1 MEMNKMNNEMIPL
14 TIANTLDQSMKT
26 RVEVPDTTVKQAVKH
41 ANLAPKGNYD
51 VYDSAGVIISNNNT
65 RNYRDST
72 VYVGVPKVAGGAPIE
87 FDDDWDEDGID
98 LDNFP
103 EKPAANVTLVT
114 LGGERH
120 QIAPR
125 QNETLI
131 QLAERAGLKPRD
143 GTPIVIRDGDQNAV
157 SNIRATDNVG
167 RTFTISFNRIAGGS
181 IMSKLR
187 GSNSP
192 KAHPAVVPKEIIEQ
206 TTAFTQPR
214 GRLEMGGLLIGHVD
228 DQGNNVVVCGFFP
241 EQTEASPGY
250 CEFDG
255 GAVAMAM
262 GACDMANEKKGGPH
276 TPNLRVIGWI
286 HTHPDIGI
294 FLSGIDVNTFGLLRG
309 QTSDGRIVAVVVD
322 PLRKEHGVF
331 NSEKAARG
339 KDATKANSKVRLS
352 EDLVARYNKFL
363 DRMRFFQQKRGKE
376 AIPFIMPGL
385 LYNDRVMMGDLD
397 DIAQARNETLDKLY
411 ITADQQS
418 QKITHIDGKIRT
430 LSTDL
435 DKATSQSKSNR
446 ISYKLLNENHVKLR
460 QDYAILKQNFE
471 SMTEQFRNKH
481 EANEKLI
488 QKLAAKLEE
497 LQNQVKS
504 NANNIETRKKYAVRK
519 TKETELRF
527 EELTKKL
534 ARCMPFP
541 KLLPLNA
548 IKIVD
553 NKQVQS
559 APQPINHD
567 SDEDTVDE

>member
-1 MEMNKMNNEMIPL
+1 MNKMNNEMIPL

-51 VYDSAGVIISNNNT
+51 VYDSAGVIISNKNT
-65 RNYRDST
+65 ANYRDST
-72 VYVGVPKVAGGAPIE
+72 IYVGVPKVAGGAPIE

-143 GTPIVIRDGDQNAV
+143 GTPVVIRDGDQNAV

-181 IMSKLR
+181 LVSKFM
-187 GSNSP
+187 GSSSP
-192 KAHPAVVPKEIIEQ
+192 KAHPAVVPNKIIEQ

-228 DQGNNVVVCGFFP
+228 NDGNNVVVCGFFP

-294 FLSGIDVNTFGLLRG
+294 FLSGIDVNTFGLLRD
-309 QTSDGRIVAVVVD
+309 QTGDGRIVAVVVD
-322 PLRKEHGVF
+322 PLRKQHGVF

-339 KDATKANSKVRLS
+339 KDATKANGKVRLS

-363 DRMRFFQQKRGKE
+363 DRMRFFQQKRGKQ

-385 LYNDRVMMGDLD
+385 LQNDRVKMGDVD
-397 DIAQARNETLDKLY
+397 DIAQARNETLDNLY
-411 ITADQQS
+411 ISADKQR
-418 QKITHIDGKIRT
+418 QKITQIDGTIRR
-430 LSTDL
+430 LSSDL
-435 DKATSQSKSNR
+435 TQTTSSARRNSKNLEVLREENFQLKSDIDNLKKESQQKHSENLDLIHRLTVKVEELENQTKSNSKS
-446 ISYKLLNENHVKLR
+446 I
-460 QDYAILKQNFE
+460 I
-471 SMTEQFRNKH
+471 
-481 EANEKLI
+481 I
-488 QKLAAKLEE
+488 
-497 LQNQVKS
+497 
-504 NANNIETRKKYAVRK
+504 RKKYV
-519 TKETELRF
+519 
-527 EELTKKL
+527 LTKVKEINLKL
-534 ARCMPFP
+534 DDLTIKLSRCMPFP
-541 KLLPLNA
+541 KLLPL
-548 IKIVD
+548 KPTKVIVED
-553 NKQVQS
+553 LVQS
-559 APQPINHD
+559 SNSPL
-567 SDEDTVDE
+567 EEGKDTQDDR

>member
-1 MEMNKMNNEMIPL
+1 MNKMNNEMIPL

-51 VYDSAGVIISNNNT
+51 VYDSAGVIISNKNT
-65 RNYRDST
+65 ANYRDST
-72 VYVGVPKVAGGAPIE
+72 IYVGVPKVAGGAPIE

-181 IMSKLR
+181 IMSKIR
-187 GSNSP
+187 GSTSP
-192 KAHPAVVPKEIIEQ
+192 KAHPAVVPNEIIEQ

-228 DQGNNVVVCGFFP
+228 NDGNNVVVCGFFP

-294 FLSGIDVNTFGLLRG
+294 FLSGIDVNTFGLLRD
-309 QTSDGRIVAVVVD
+309 QTGDGRIVAVVVD
-322 PLRKEHGVF
+322 PLRKQHGVF

-339 KDATKANSKVRLS
+339 KDATKANGKVRLS

-363 DRMRFFQQKRGKE
+363 DRMRFFQQKRGKQ

-385 LYNDRVMMGDLD
+385 LQNDRVKMGDVD
-397 DIAQARNETLDKLY
+397 DIAQARNETLDNLY
-411 ITADQQS
+411 ISADKQR
-418 QKITHIDGKIRT
+418 QKVTQIDGTIRR
-430 LSTDL
+430 LSSDL
-435 DKATSQSKSNR
+435 TQTTSSARRNSKNLEVLREENFQLKSDIDNLKKESQQKHSENLDLIHRLTVKVEELENQTKSNSKS
-446 ISYKLLNENHVKLR
+446 I
-460 QDYAILKQNFE
+460 I
-471 SMTEQFRNKH
+471 
-481 EANEKLI
+481 I
-488 QKLAAKLEE
+488 
-497 LQNQVKS
+497 
-504 NANNIETRKKYAVRK
+504 RKKYV
-519 TKETELRF
+519 
-527 EELTKKL
+527 LTKVKEINLKL
-534 ARCMPFP
+534 DDLTIKLSRCMPFP
-541 KLLPLNA
+541 KLLPL
-548 IKIVD
+548 KPTKVIVED
-553 NKQVQS
+553 LVQS
-559 APQPINHD
+559 SNSPL
-567 SDEDTVDE
+567 EEGKDTQDDR

>member
-1 MEMNKMNNEMIPL
+1 MKNEMIPL

-41 ANLAPKGNYD
+41 AKLAPNGNYD

-87 FDDDWDEDGID
+87 FDDDWDEEGIN
-98 LDNFP
+98 LDAFP

-125 QNETLI
+125 PNETLI

-143 GTPIVIRDGDQNAV
+143 GTPIVIRDGKQNAV

-167 RTFTISFNRIAGGS
+167 RTFTITINRIPGGS
-181 IMSKLR
+181 ISAKIKAF
-187 GSNSP
+187 SSP
-192 KAHPAVVPKEIIEQ
+192 KTYPAIVPKDIIEQ

-241 EQTEASPGY
+241 EQTEANPGY

-294 FLSGIDVNTFGLLRG
+294 FLSGIDVRTFGLLRS

-331 NSEKAARG
+331 NSERAARG
-339 KDATKANSKVRLS
+339 KDATKANGKVRLS
-352 EDLVARYNKFL
+352 EDLVARYHKFL
-363 DRMRFFQQKRGKE
+363 DRMRFFQQKFGKHY
-376 AIPFIMPGL
+376 L
-385 LYNDRVMMGDLD
+385 SLC
-397 DIAQARNETLDKLY
+397 QAFSAVNELKWAMSMIL
-411 ITADQQS
+411 
-418 QKITHIDGKIRT
+418 
-430 LSTDL
+430 
-435 DKATSQSKSNR
+435 
-446 ISYKLLNENHVKLR
+446 
-460 QDYAILKQNFE
+460 LKQEMKHWTICISLPTSN
-471 SMTEQFRNKH
+471 NKKIF
-481 EANEKLI
+481 KLI
-488 QKLAAKLEE
+488 
-497 LQNQVKS
+497 N
-504 NANNIETRKKYAVRK
+504 R
-519 TKETELRF
+519 LRYYQ
-527 EELTKKL
+527 
-534 ARCMPFP
+534 M
-541 KLLPLNA
+541 
-548 IKIVD
+548 I
-553 NKQVQS
+553 
-559 APQPINHD
+559 
-567 SDEDTVDE
+567 

>member
-1 MEMNKMNNEMIPL
+1 MNKMNNEMIPL

-51 VYDSAGVIISNNNT
+51 VYDSAGVIISNKNT

-181 IMSKLR
+181 IMSKFR

-192 KAHPAVVPKEIIEQ
+192 KAHPAIVPKEIIEQ

-339 KDATKANSKVRLS
+339 RDATKANGKVRLS

-385 LYNDRVMMGDLD
+385 LYNDRVKMGDLD
-397 DIAQARNETLDKLY
+397 DIAQARNETLDNLY
-411 ITADQQS
+411 ITADKQHQDIS
-418 QKITHIDGKIRT
+418 LITTKVEKNSKELANT
-430 LSTDL
+430 SSTS
-435 DKATSQSKSNR
+435 KRNTSNLEILRKENFHLKKS
-446 ISYKLLNENHVKLR
+446 IEN
-460 QDYAILKQNFE
+460 
-471 SMTEQFRNKH
+471 
-481 EANEKLI
+481 I
-488 QKLAAKLEE
+488 QKELHNNSKQTHDLIYQLTVKVEE
-497 LQNQVKS
+497 LESQINS
-504 NANNIETRKKYAVRK
+504 NAKSIKVRKRYAVRK
-519 TKETELRF
+519 TKEVDRRF
-527 EELTKKL
+527 DEIIIRLDKCLTL
-534 ARCMPFP
+534 P
-541 KLLPLNA
+541 KLLPLNSLSPIDA
-548 IKIVD
+548 NSAKSSP
-553 NKQVQS
+553 QS
-559 APQPINHD
+559 FGPD
-567 SDEDTVDE
+567 SGKDTQGD

>member
-1 MEMNKMNNEMIPL
+1 MNKMNNEMIPL

-51 VYDSAGVIISNNNT
+51 VYDSAGVIISNKNT
-65 RNYRDST
+65 ANYRDST
-72 VYVGVPKVAGGAPIE
+72 IYVGVPKVAGGATIE

-181 IMSKLR
+181 IMSVIR
-187 GSNSP
+187 GSSSP
-192 KAHPAVVPKEIIEQ
+192 KAHPAMVPNEIIEQ

-228 DQGNNVVVCGFFP
+228 NDGNNVVVCGFFP

-294 FLSGIDVNTFGLLRG
+294 FLSGIDVKTFGLLRD
-309 QTSDGRIVAVVVD
+309 QTGDGRIVAVVVD
-322 PLRKEHGVF
+322 PLRKQHGVF

-339 KDATKANSKVRLS
+339 KDATKANSKVRIS
-352 EDLVARYNKFL
+352 EDLAARYNKFL
-363 DRMRFFQQKRGKE
+363 DRMRFFQQKRGKQ

-385 LYNDRVMMGDLD
+385 LQNDRVKMGDVD
-397 DIAQARNETLDKLY
+397 DIAQARNETLDNLY
-411 ITADQQS
+411 ISADKQR
-418 QKITHIDGKIRT
+418 QKITQIDGTIRRLSSDLTQTTSSARRNSKNLEVLREENIQLKSDIDNLKKESQQKHSENLDLIHRLTVKVEELENQTKSNSKSIRT
-430 LSTDL
+430 IKKHASDQT
-435 DKATSQSKSNR
+435 KRVHNR
-446 ISYKLLNENHVKLR
+446 F
-460 QDYAILKQNFE
+460 D
-471 SMTEQFRNKH
+471 
-481 EANEKLI
+481 
-488 QKLAAKLEE
+488 
-497 LQNQVKS
+497 
-504 NANNIETRKKYAVRK
+504 
-519 TKETELRF
+519 
-527 EELTKKL
+527 ELTEEL
-534 ARCMPFP
+534 ARC
-541 KLLPLNA
+541 K
-548 IKIVD
+548 KIPVL
-553 NKQVQS
+553 
-559 APQPINHD
+559 ATEGPIHSSESLMAENSLSVGLD
-567 SDEDTVDE
+567 IEGPTES

>member
-26 RVEVPDTTVKQAVKH
+26 RVEVPDTTIKQAVKH

-167 RTFTISFNRIAGGS
+167 RTFTISFNRIPGGAIVTRTLDAVKKTFS
-181 IMSKLR
+181 P
-187 GSNSP
+187 P

-411 ITADQQS
+411 ISADQQS
-418 QKITHIDGKIRT
+418 QKITQIDGKIRI

-435 DKATSQSKSNR
+435 TKTTITARNNSDTLG
-446 ISYKLLNENHVKLR
+446 LLRKENI
-460 QDYAILKQNFE
+460 ALKQNIE
-471 SMTEQFRNKH
+471 SLNKKYRQKH
-481 EANEKLI
+481 DENQELI
-488 QKLAAKLEE
+488 QSLAVKIEE

-504 NANNIETRKKYAVRK
+504 NSKNIALRENYALKK
-519 TKETELRF
+519 TKEIELRF

-559 APQPINHD
+559 VPQPINHD